1 MESINFAFENHCPW
15 ARHSDA
21 SSREAETAWMVQQ
34 TPLSTLFPTHP
45 WWQRCCFVWGLL
57 CLIWLWEWL
66 LELLVGFLLLSS
78 ETSQWNW
85 RQLLKILTT
94 IWLVS
99 FLPQSWNVRA
109 EWLKMSLSI
118 ITVNSKIPDYI
129 LKCQT

>member
-1 MESINFAFENHCPW
+1 MWKVLILLLKIIAHEPDIVMLAVGRQRQPG
-15 ARHSDA
+15 RY
-21 SSREAETAWMVQQ
+21 SRLLN
-34 TPLSTLFPTHP
+34 PLPTDP

-78 ETSQWNW
+78 ETLQWNW
-85 RQLLKILTT
+85 SQLLKILTT

-109 EWLKMSLSI
+109 ECLKMSLSI
-118 ITVNSKIPDYI
+118 ITVNSKIPDYF